1 MKIDA
6 ILSPAELPALAGR
19 DLRNTACVVFDVLR
33 ATSTFVTAL
42 HNGAKAV
49 IPVGEISE
57 ALALR
62 QKQPGVLLGGERD
75 GVKIRADQTGGG
87 DFDLGNS
94 PREYTPEM
102 VAGKTIVSTT
112 TNGTRALRAC
122 AGAQT
127 VLAAS
132 FLNLTATAQ
141 FVRQLQ
147 PARIL
152 LVCAGTREN
161 LADEDVLAAG
171 ALCEIFDAPLAPF
184 PLGAPASRRPAGS
197 QKPELAGETPALPG
211 TVPRFGGF
219 RPNNPVETARNAWR
233 KAKSNLLA
241 VVSESENALR
251 LLAMP
256 ELRDDVA
263 FCLRQDV
270 FNLAAVLG
278 RDGAVRI
285 SI

>member
-1 MKIDA
+1 MMLKV

-42 HNGAKAV
+42 HNGAKTV
-49 IPVGEISE
+49 IPVAEISE

-75 GVKIRADQTGGG
+75 GVKIRANQTGGG

-141 FVRQLQ
+141 FIRKLQ

-161 LADEDVLAAG
+161 MADEDVLAAG
-171 ALCEIFDAPLAPF
+171 ALCEIL
-184 PLGAPASRRPAGS
+184 LRNSGRRSVSASA
-197 QKPELAGETPALPG
+197 
-211 TVPRFGGF
+211 
-219 RPNNPVETARNAWR
+219 ETARNAWR
-233 KAKSNLLA
+233 KAKPKLFE
-241 VVSESENALR
+241 VVSEAENARR
-251 LLAMP
+251 LLAIP

-263 FCLRQDV
+263 FCLRPDA
-270 FNLAAVLG
+270 FNLVAALG
-278 RDGAVRI
+278 RDGAIRI